1 HQVALADPADGGI
14 AAHRPDRLD
23 AVCQQQ
29 GARARARRGQRGLG
43 AGIAAADHVVVVAM
57 EVVMH
62 PAIISRDAV
71 SPASR
76 RKVGTQAATT
86 LGAPGMATPRGAWPE
101 IGTGLAK
108 RIPGKRRGRT
118 SGDVRPRFFWA
129 GGAWRPAGP
138 GKGADARRERNRGD
152 PGSPAGCRHWSPRI
166 TSGSDASGQSALACD
181 G

>member
-1 HQVALADPADGGI
+1 CGL
-14 AAHRPDRLD
+14 
-23 AVCQQQ
+23 
-29 GARARARRGQRGLG
+29 RRGERGVC
-43 AGIAAADHVVVVAM
+43 AGMAAADHDDVVAM

-62 PAIISRDAV
+62 PANIARGAR
-71 SPASR
+71 SPAGR
-76 RKVGTQAATT
+76 RKVGTQPATT

-138 GKGADARRERNRGD
+138 GKGADARRERNRG
-152 PGSPAGCRHWSPRI
+152 
-166 TSGSDASGQSALACD
+166 
-181 G
+181 